1 MTVDAKQPARPDG
14 VTAIAVYYFLVA
26 IFDLIGAC
34 AIVAFPMAAII
45 QTNSGSSLYF
55 PLIGLSFGLLTT
67 LVLAVLA
74 IVAGWGLLRMASWA
88 RWLAFALAIISLLF
102 FPIGTIIGAIIIWY
116 LLKEDVQEEFEA
128 ASM

>member
-34 AIVAFPMAAII
+34 AIVAFPVASII

-116 LLKEDVQEEFEA
+116 LLKADVREAFEA

>member
-1 MTVDAKQPARPDG
+1 MTVDAKRPTRPDG

-26 IFDLIGAC
+26 VFNLLGAC
-34 AIVAFPMAAII
+34 AIIAFPMAAII
-45 QTNSGSSLYF
+45 QENSGSDLYF
-55 PLIGLSFGLLTT
+55 PLVSLSFGLVAT
-67 LVLAVLA
+67 LILAVLV

-88 RWLAFALAIISLLF
+88 RWLAIALAIISLLF

-116 LLKEDVQEEFEA
+116 LLKSNIREAFEA

>member
-67 LVLAVLA
+67 LVLAVMA

-88 RWLAFALAIISLLF
+88 RWLAFGLAIISLLF

-116 LLKEDVQEEFEA
+116 LLKEDVHEAFEA

>member
-26 IFDLIGAC
+26 I
-34 AIVAFPMAAII
+34 
-45 QTNSGSSLYF
+45 SSLYF

-67 LVLAVLA
+67 LVLAVMA

-88 RWLAFALAIISLLF
+88 RWLAFGLAIISLLF

-116 LLKEDVQEEFEA
+116 LLKEDVREAFEA

>member
-116 LLKEDVQEEFEA
+116 LLKEDVREAFEA

>member
-67 LVLAVLA
+67 LVLAVMA

-116 LLKEDVQEEFEA
+116 LLKEDVREAFEA

>member
-1 MTVDAKQPARPDG
+1 LTVDAKQPARPDG
-14 VTAIAVYYFLVA
+14 VTAIAVYYYLVA

-67 LVLAVLA
+67 LVLAVMA

-116 LLKEDVQEEFEA
+116 LLKEDVREAFEA

>member
-34 AIVAFPMAAII
+34 AIVVFPMAAII

-67 LVLAVLA
+67 LVLAVMA

-116 LLKEDVQEEFEA
+116 LLKEDVREAFEA

>member
-1 MTVDAKQPARPDG
+1 MTVDAKHPARPDG

-26 IFDLIGAC
+26 IFDLVGAC

-116 LLKEDVQEEFEA
+116 LLKANVREEFEA

>member
-67 LVLAVLA
+67 LVLAVMA

-88 RWLAFALAIISLLF
+88 RWLAFGLAIISLLF

-116 LLKEDVQEEFEA
+116 LLKEDVREAFEA

>member
-1 MTVDAKQPARPDG
+1 MTVDAKQPTRPDG

-26 IFDLIGAC
+26 VFNLLGAC
-34 AIVAFPMAAII
+34 AIIAFPMAAII
-45 QTNSGSSLYF
+45 QENSGSDLYF
-55 PLIGLSFGLLTT
+55 PLVSLSFGLVAT
-67 LVLAVLA
+67 LVLAVLT

-88 RWLAFALAIISLLF
+88 RWLAIALAIISLLF

-116 LLKEDVQEEFEA
+116 LLKSNIREAFEA

>member
-88 RWLAFALAIISLLF
+88 RWLAFGLAIISLLF

-116 LLKEDVQEEFEA
+116 LLKANVREEFEA